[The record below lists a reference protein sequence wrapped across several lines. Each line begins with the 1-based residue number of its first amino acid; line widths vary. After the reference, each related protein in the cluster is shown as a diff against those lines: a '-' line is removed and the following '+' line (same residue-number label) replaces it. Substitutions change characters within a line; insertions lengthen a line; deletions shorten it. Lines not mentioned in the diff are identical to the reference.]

1 MIMNQIA
8 ELLKKEN
15 KALSLIDIVDKSGL
29 EPEEVMRQLQQAQAE
44 GLVFLSKKK
53 NKYAWSEVLDL
64 ALSRVFM
71 LRSGVPIARPLS
83 GAPEMRINRA
93 GDMRAMHGD
102 LVLVYPDPK
111 VRPGETPKCYLAA
124 IIERA
129 HDRFVGILAEEEV
142 REQPPARFVRRG
154 HKRRRVLPKPVFHT
168 VLTARPYDVHMV
180 CRIDV
185 VDSLPGAKP
194 GDAVELEIVD
204 YPRHGVPL
212 KARVIRVLGNGGS
225 AQVQL
230 RALLEGHGIRED
242 FPEDALAE
250 AGTLPDSVREED
262 LAGRFD
268 ARGLSAFTIDGED
281 AKDFDDAVSLEKTE
295 DGAWE
300 LGVHIADVSY
310 YVRRGGAI
318 DREALARGTSVY
330 LPGLTVPMLPEAL
343 CNGLCSLRPDVDR
356 LTLSIFLRLQDGQVV
371 SHRLTP
377 AVIHSRARLTY
388 TQVNR
393 LFAGQENQVPEAL
406 RQTLLDMLSLSKAL
420 RHAREERGA
429 IDFELSEPQF
439 VLDASGEP
447 IDVRPRQRGDAERL
461 IEDFML
467 AANEQVARIAR
478 ERDIPF
484 LYRVHEDPDPD
495 RLHTLEVFL
504 ANLGHPTYLGGK
516 VPPAALRKLLLDTA
530 GLPESEII
538 RHVMLRSLKKACYSE
553 SPQGHY
559 GLAAPDYC
567 HFTSPIRRY
576 PDLTVHRMLRRMLAG
591 DPSLAAQKK
600 NMRELAM
607 QCSHTE
613 QEAVAVERDA
623 DDLMRARFM
632 QGREGQVFE
641 GVVSSVTDWGYY
653 VALPNTV
660 EGLVHVRELP
670 GYYQFN
676 KERQALIREDG
687 RHVVRLGDPVTVRLL
702 SVETRA
708 GEISGAPA

>member
-1 MIMNQIA
+1 MNQIA
-8 ELLKKEN
+8 ALLKKEN

-29 EPEEVMRQLQQAQAE
+29 EPEEVMRQLQEAQAA

-102 LVLVYPDPK
+102 LVLVHPDPK
-111 VRPGETPKCYLAA
+111 VRPGETLKCYLAA

-129 HDRFVGILAEEEV
+129 HDRFVGVLTEQEV
-142 REQPPARFVRRG
+142 REQPPAYFVRRG
-154 HKRRRVLPKPVFHT
+154 HKRKRVMPKPVFHT

-180 CRIDV
+180 CKIDLTG
-185 VDSLPGAKP
+185 DLLGAKP
-194 GDAVELEIVD
+194 GDAVELKIVD

-212 KARVIRVLGNGGS
+212 KAQVTRVLGNGGS

-230 RALLEGHGIRED
+230 RALLDGHGIRED

-250 AGTLPDSVREED
+250 AESLPGAVREED

-268 ARGLSAFTIDGED
+268 ARSLTAFTIDGED

-356 LTLSIFLRLQDGQVV
+356 LTLSVFLRLQDGAVV

-406 RQTLLDMLSLSKAL
+406 RQTLFDMLSLSKTL
-420 RHAREERGA
+420 RRAREERGA

-447 IDVRPRQRGDAERL
+447 VDVRPRQRGEAERL

-467 AANEQVARIAR
+467 AANEQVARVAR

-516 VPPAALRKLLLDTA
+516 VPPAVLRRLLLDTA

-538 RHVMLRSLKKACYSE
+538 RHVMLRSLKQACYSE

-600 NMRELAM
+600 NMHELAM
-607 QCSHTE
+607 QCSATE

-632 QGREGQVFE
+632 QGREGQVFM
-641 GVVSSVTDWGYY
+641 GVVSGVTDWGYY

-687 RHVVRLGDPVTVRLL
+687 RHVVRLGDPVKVRLL
-702 SVETRA
+702 SVDTMA
-708 GEISGAPA
+708 GEINFTPA

>member
-1 MIMNQIA
+1 
-8 ELLKKEN
+8 
-15 KALSLIDIVDKSGL
+15 
-29 EPEEVMRQLQQAQAE
+29 
-44 GLVFLSKKK
+44 
-53 NKYAWSEVLDL
+53 
-64 ALSRVFM
+64 
-71 LRSGVPIARPLS
+71 
-83 GAPEMRINRA
+83 
-93 GDMRAMHGD
+93 
-102 LVLVYPDPK
+102 
-111 VRPGETPKCYLAA
+111 
-124 IIERA
+124 
-129 HDRFVGILAEEEV
+129 
-142 REQPPARFVRRG
+142 
-154 HKRRRVLPKPVFHT
+154 
-168 VLTARPYDVHMV
+168 
-180 CRIDV
+180 
-185 VDSLPGAKP
+185 
-194 GDAVELEIVD
+194 
-204 YPRHGVPL
+204 
-212 KARVIRVLGNGGS
+212 
-225 AQVQL
+225 
-230 RALLEGHGIRED
+230 
-242 FPEDALAE
+242 
-250 AGTLPDSVREED
+250 
-262 LAGRFD
+262 
-268 ARGLSAFTIDGED
+268 
-281 AKDFDDAVSLEKTE
+281 
-295 DGAWE
+295 
-300 LGVHIADVSY
+300 
-310 YVRRGGAI
+310 
-318 DREALARGTSVY
+318 
-330 LPGLTVPMLPEAL
+330 
-343 CNGLCSLRPDVDR
+343 
-356 LTLSIFLRLQDGQVV
+356 
-371 SHRLTP
+371 
-377 AVIHSRARLTY
+377 
-388 TQVNR
+388 
-393 LFAGQENQVPEAL
+393 
-406 RQTLLDMLSLSKAL
+406 
-420 RHAREERGA
+420 
-429 IDFELSEPQF
+429 
-439 VLDASGEP
+439 
-447 IDVRPRQRGDAERL
+447 
-461 IEDFML
+461 ML

-478 ERDIPF
+478 ENQLPF

-687 RHVVRLGDPVTVRLL
+687 RHVVRLGDPVKVRLL
-702 SVETRA
+702 SVDTMA
-708 GEISGAPA
+708 GEISFAPA